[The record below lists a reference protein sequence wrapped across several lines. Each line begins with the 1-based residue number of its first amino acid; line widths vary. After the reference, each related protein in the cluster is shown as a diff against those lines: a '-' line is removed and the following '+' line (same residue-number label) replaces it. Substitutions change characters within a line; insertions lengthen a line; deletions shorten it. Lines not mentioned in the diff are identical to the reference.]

1 VSGKLSRRQ
10 ALLLGGGVAV
20 GTAAAVAGVQSAS
33 AAGPESAAAA
43 DWIRLPIITA
53 NVGRKNLGAREAA
66 IRDVRDGVAGERPFV
81 GWQEIGEGPK
91 DTGEPAMIEK
101 HFGNAY
107 RTAFLRN
114 ERSFRVPISVP
125 KPWKIVDSKPT
136 FGHGGIKP
144 VTPPRWLNEVVVRHE
159 SNPALEFVLL
169 NTHYLFGAYNGATRP
184 DLRDEYN
191 RHRAAHRNRVLHHHR
206 QGRLVIWTAD
216 TNHPGYTTAS
226 GRNAEKKVFHE
237 GVDRIN
243 WLPGNGAVQLQLRG
257 TKSIDMRVD
266 GHNARVAIFRI
277 RQG

>member
-20 GTAAAVAGVQSAS
+20 GAAAAVGGVQSAS
-33 AAGPESAAAA
+33 AAGPAAAG
-43 DWIRLPIITA
+43 WVRLPIITA
-53 NVGRKNLGAREAA
+53 NIGRRHLDAREAA
-66 IRDVRDGVAGERPFV
+66 IRDVRHGVAGERPFV
-81 GWQEIGEGPK
+81 GWQEIREGDK
-91 DTGEPAMIEK
+91 GEPAMIGK
-101 HFGNAY
+101 HFGDSH

-125 KPWKIVDSKPT
+125 KPWQIVDSKPVKA
-136 FGHGGIKP
+136 HGVIEE
-144 VTPPRWLNEVVVRHE
+144 VSPPRWLNEVVVRHE

-184 DLRDEYN
+184 DLRDEYDH
-191 RHRAAHRNRVLHHHR
+191 HRAVHRNRVLHHHR
-206 QGRLVIWTAD
+206 KGRLVIWTAD
-216 TNHPGYTTAS
+216 TNHHGYTTAT
-226 GRNAEKKVFHE
+226 GRKAEKQVFRE

-277 RQG
+277 RLG